1 MSDNRSQYFTTSELA
16 KMCGVT
22 KHTLFH
28 YDEIGLLKPEFVND
42 KGYRFYSIQQ
52 CYALDII
59 NMMKKT
65 GSSLKDIKEFIQ
77 NQNTP
82 VFLEILKKKLH
93 DLDVERN
100 RIKRMQGFLRDA
112 IEMTEQAKEELPNE
126 PFIEECE
133 EEYFIATQLKQGD
146 GDKEYAHKLSEHR
159 DYCENRLNDHEF
171 PIWTI
176 VGKERFELN
185 DFYPDYI
192 ANKVKN
198 PLMDERLIIK
208 PKGLYVVMHHRGS
221 YETMIE
227 TYRLLKKYIGGNKM
241 IVSGNAYALD
251 LLSYFTEKNP
261 KDYVLRISVKVELLR

>member
-16 KMCGVT
+16 QMCGVT

-112 IEMTEQAKEELPNE
+112 IEMTEQAKGELPNE

-159 DYCENRLNDHEF
+159 DYCENRLSDHEF

-198 PLMDERLIIK
+198 PLTDERLIIK